1 MSLDLGSIAPDF
13 ELASS
18 TGENFSLKQFK
29 NDKIVILSF
38 HPMSFTGGWTH
49 QVSSFRR
56 KVKEFEEKSTQV
68 LGLSI
73 DSAAV
78 QKTFSTA
85 LGGLPYP
92 LLADFHPKGEVAELY
107 DVWNPD
113 KGTSLRAVAI
123 VDKQGILRFR
133 QIYQSGQ
140 LPDPE
145 ALLVEVDKYL

>member
-1 MSLDLGSIAPDF
+1 M
-13 ELASS
+13 
-18 TGENFSLKQFK
+18 
-29 NDKIVILSF
+29 
-38 HPMSFTGGWTH
+38 
-49 QVSSFRR
+49 
-56 KVKEFEEKSTQV
+56 
-68 LGLSI
+68 GLSI

-78 QKTFSTA
+78 QKTFAAA

-92 LLADFHPKGEVAELY
+92 LLADFHPKGEVAQSY

-133 QIYQSGQ
+133 HIYPSGQ

>member
-1 MSLDLGSIAPDF
+1 M
-13 ELASS
+13 
-18 TGENFSLKQFK
+18 
-29 NDKIVILSF
+29 
-38 HPMSFTGGWTH
+38 
-49 QVSSFRR
+49 
-56 KVKEFEEKSTQV
+56 
-68 LGLSI
+68 GLSI

-78 QKTFSTA
+78 QKTFSIT

-133 QIYQSGQ
+133 HLYQSGQ
-140 LPDPE
+140 LPDPD
-145 ALLVEVDKYL
+145 ALLLEIDKYL